1 MEKILFLLV
10 DGIGDCTIP
19 AFGDRTPLEV
29 AHVPFLDA
37 IAAAGLNGLMDPV
50 EPGLACGSDTAHMSI
65 LGYDPRLHYR
75 GRGAFESMGA
85 GIAMVP
91 GDIAFKCNFATLNTK
106 TGIVEKRRADRN
118 FEHLGPTFCADLD
131 GLSLPNFPEHKV
143 RVQYATEHRCGVAVS
158 GPGLSDAI
166 TGTDPLKDNLPLIKV
181 EALDSCSE
189 EERPAAE
196 FTARLVNELSN
207 EIQQR
212 LVEHPLNQER
222 RAQGLNEANVVLL
235 RGCGC
240 RIKVPGFQAMHGL
253 RGVLVAPTKIIAG
266 LGMSFDIDQ
275 IEAPGATGYY
285 NSAFHNKASTICNA
299 LTWELTGQSADGA
312 SQEGQSK
319 SALDHSTSG
328 SQAEHE
334 DGAGLRSDGTA
345 AASSSGGQA
354 GSRKVYDFGFVHVK
368 AVDDTG
374 HDLRLTMKVRF
385 LEVVDRMVGQMVRR
399 LWEAEQR
406 ELQAAREGRLDR
418 EPQRFTVV
426 VTGDHSTPVMFGDHS
441 HEPVPFAVAHVRH
454 VVEAVGGEEVV
465 RKVDLGPIP
474 LPNVEEPPPASDILK
489 QAIWQDARRKAAWA
503 SQPWIP
509 ALADILP
516 IEVFGPY
523 KQPWPQAVQGDP
535 VRAFDEL
542 SAARGALGRFPGSQ
556 AMTVIKQMAGRS

>member
-91 GDIAFKCNFATLNTK
+91 GDIAFKCNFATLNTR
-106 TGIVEKRRADRN
+106 TGIVEIRRADRN
-118 FEHLGPTFCADLD
+118 FEHLGPKFCADLD
-131 GLSLPNFPEHKV
+131 
-143 RVQYATEHRCGVAVS
+143 
-158 GPGLSDAI
+158 
-166 TGTDPLKDNLPLIKV
+166 GTDPLKDNLPLIKV
-181 EALDSCSE
+181 EALGSCSE

-196 FTARLVNELSN
+196 FTARLVNELSQ
-207 EIQQR
+207 EIHQR

-222 RAQGLNEANVVLL
+222 RAQGLNEANIILL

-240 RIKVPGFQAMHGL
+240 RIRVPGFQAMHGL

-275 IEAPGATGYY
+275 IEAPGTTGYY
-285 NSAFHNKASTICNA
+285 NSAFHNKSSTICDA
-299 LTWELTGQSADGA
+299 LTWELKGQATDVASCADVASHTGQPKRSSD
-312 SQEGQSK
+312 QNTREN
-319 SALDHSTSG
+319 
-328 SQAEHE
+328 QAEQE
-334 DGAGLRSDGTA
+334 DGAGSRSNGTA
-345 AASSSGGQA
+345 AASCSGGQTD
-354 GSRKVYDFGFVHVK
+354 SRKNYDFGFVHVK

-385 LEVVDRMVGQMVRR
+385 LEVVDKMLGQMVRR

-406 ELQAAREGRLDR
+406 ELQAAQEGHLGR
-418 EPQRFTVV
+418 EPQRFTIV

-454 VVEAVGGEEVV
+454 VWGSAQLDLSLLVAC
-465 RKVDLGPIP
+465 KVKKLQ
-474 LPNVEEPPPASDILK
+474 PPPASEILR
-489 QAIWQDARRKAAWA
+489 QAIWQDARRKADTHTHT
-503 SQPWIP
+503 WIP
-509 ALADILP
+509 ALADTLP
-516 IEVFGPY
+516 AEVFGPY
-523 KQPWPQAVQGDP
+523 KQPWPQAVLGDP

-556 AMTVIKQMAGRS
+556 AMTVLKQMAGRS